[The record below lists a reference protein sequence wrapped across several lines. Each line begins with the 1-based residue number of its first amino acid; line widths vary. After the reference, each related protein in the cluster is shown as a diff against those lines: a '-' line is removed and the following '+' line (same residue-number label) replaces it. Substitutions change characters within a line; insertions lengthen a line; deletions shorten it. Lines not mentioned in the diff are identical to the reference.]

1 MGDASEGNNDSPVLP
16 PPPKPKSSL
25 MDMISQAK
33 AKAADTV
40 DGNEKDKEEENKKMG
55 RARRKSRDL
64 EVENLGMWG
73 EDHENLKKLFD
84 ELDPTGD
91 GFIPASDLQGAL
103 EKAGKKQTTED
114 VNAALRSLGKPAN
127 GKIDFDEFK
136 GLLNATPSSGRPK
149 P

>member
-1 MGDASEGNNDSPVLP
+1 
-16 PPPKPKSSL
+16 
-25 MDMISQAK
+25 
-33 AKAADTV
+33 
-40 DGNEKDKEEENKKMG
+40 
-55 RARRKSRDL
+55 
-64 EVENLGMWG
+64 MWG

-91 GFIPASDLQGAL
+91 GFIPASGLQGAL
-103 EKAGKKQTTED
+103 EKAGKKQTTEVPRPPAERAPPRVSPPSLSHPHGLTTQD
-114 VNAALRSLGKPAN
+114 VSAALRSLGKPAN